1 MRPTCSAVRPRGCAV
16 GRETPVTRALTEP
29 ELVAEGVALGS
40 RLTPGAVVLLEGDL
54 GAGKTTFARAVARG
68 LGVAEAATSPTY
80 ALVHRYHGRRGPVF
94 HLDCYRLRSSEEA
107 ADLDWEGLVAE
118 GDALLVEWPER
129 VREWLPPATH
139 RVRLRHLD
147 DPARRGVDIDAGP
160 A

>member
-1 MRPTCSAVRPRGCAV
+1 M
-16 GRETPVTRALTEP
+16 
-29 ELVAEGVALGS
+29 AEGVALGG
-40 RLTPGAVVLLEGDL
+40 RLAPGAVVLLEGDL

-68 LGVAEAATSPTY
+68 LGVAEDATSPTY

-94 HLDCYRLRSSEEA
+94 HLDCYRLRTPDEA
-107 ADLDWEGLVAE
+107 ADLDWEGLLAE

-139 RVRLRHLD
+139 CVRLRHLD
-147 DPARRGVDIDAGP
+147 DPALRGVEIGGGP